1 MSQHLQHLYEFGPY
15 RLDTTERL
23 LLRDGERVALTPKA
37 FETLVVLIERRGQLV
52 EKEELMKALWP
63 DSFVEDAN
71 LTNNVWALRK
81 TLGESQNGQRY
92 IETVPKRGYRFTA
105 SVREI
110 PHESEAFVLEK
121 HTLTRVIT
129 EEEVQTSSEEDV
141 RQLRAQL
148 LLPAKVENRRRTRW
162 GLGIAFGL
170 LCLLLIIVS
179 VALYR
184 SRTLAES
191 KATEASVASKPVLR
205 SIVVLPFKTIG
216 AESDNEYLGLGMSDA
231 LITRLGNTRQI
242 IVRPTSAIRRYTD
255 PQQDPVAAGREQGVD
270 TVLDGS
276 IQRNGDRLRVT
287 VQLVRVQDAAL
298 LWSGNF
304 DESFTDIFA
313 VQDSISQQVM
323 RDLMVELNPEERERL
338 QRRGSENIEAY
349 QAYLKGLYFW
359 NKRTKD
365 GYQKA
370 VEYFNQAIERDPT
383 YAQAYVGLGHAYAY
397 LGGHDLAS
405 QSEAIAKQRRAAK
418 RALELDETLS
428 EAHASLGLIA
438 MNSDWDWAEAE
449 RKFKRAIELN
459 PNNATAHA
467 WYGEF
472 LAFMGRFEEG
482 VAEIKRGQELDPLS
496 LVINTDVAKVYTQTR
511 RYDEA
516 IEQYKRA
523 LEMDPEFE
531 VAHGLLALTYSL
543 KGMHEEALSELRKIK
558 DLEKD
563 PMNLSFLAYVYGRS
577 GRKDE
582 ARGVLNRMES
592 LSKQTYVSPLW
603 MTIAY
608 AGLAEKDQA
617 FKWLER
623 IFEERTTGGTIGL
636 KVSPVYDSLRSD
648 LRFAD
653 IMRRAGFAP

>member
-1 MSQHLQHLYEFGPY
+1 MSQHLQHVYEFGPY
-15 RLDTTERL
+15 QLDTTERL
-23 LLRDGERVALTPKA
+23 LLRDGERIALTPKA
-37 FETLVVLIERRGQLV
+37 FEMLVVLVERRGRLV

-63 DSFVEDAN
+63 DSFVEDTN

-81 TLGESQNGQRY
+81 ALGKNENGQRY
-92 IETVPKRGYRFTA
+92 IETIPKSGYRFTA
-105 SVREI
+105 AVREL
-110 PHESEAFVLEK
+110 PHASEELVLERR
-121 HTLTRVIT
+121 TLTRVIT
-129 EEEVQTSSEEDV
+129 EEEEQTSSQDDV
-141 RQLRAQL
+141 RHLPAQL
-148 LLPAKVENRRRTRW
+148 LLPAKIENRW
-162 GLGIAFGL
+162 GMGRGAGLAFGL
-170 LCLLLIIVS
+170 LCMLLIG
-179 VALYR
+179 VAVAFYL
-184 SRTLAES
+184 SRTSAER
-191 KATEASVASKPVLR
+191 KRPQATVASRPAFR

-216 AESDNEYLGLGMSDA
+216 TESDNEYLGLGMSDA

-242 IVRPTSAIRRYTD
+242 IVRPTSAVRRYTD
-255 PQQDPVAAGREQGVD
+255 TQQDPVAAGREQDVE

-276 IQRNGDRLRVT
+276 IQRNGDRIRVT
-287 VQLVRVQDAAL
+287 VQLIRVQDAAL

-323 RDLMVELNPEERERL
+323 RDLMVELNPEEREQR

-359 NKRTKD
+359 NKRTKE

-370 VEYFNQAIERDPT
+370 VEYFNQAIEIDPT

-405 QSEAIAKQRRAAK
+405 QSESIAKQRAAAK

-438 MNSDWDWAEAE
+438 MNSDWDWHEAE
-449 RKFKRAIELN
+449 REFKRAIELN
-459 PNNATAHA
+459 PNYATAHA

-563 PMNLSFLAYVYGRS
+563 SMNLSFLGYVYGRS

-582 ARGVLNRMES
+582 ARAVLNRMES

-603 MTIAY
+603 MTVIY
-608 AGLAEKDQA
+608 AGLGEKDQA
-617 FKWLER
+617 FKWFER
-623 IFEERTTGGTIGL
+623 VFEERTTGGTIGL

-648 LRFAD
+648 PRFAD
-653 IMRRAGFAP
+653 IMRRAGFSP